1 MKERW
6 LQSASD
12 AQEKQEERFAIWSA
26 TDKIPFLNN
35 ESKAIFIER
44 TSIIKDAIQ
53 LKQCPGRIPVCP
65 SVGHYPFEYAGISW
79 RDALYDYEK
88 LTTSCM
94 KFHQDFHLDASGPP
108 VNVPWGPILD
118 FLDMQNYRW
127 PGHNL
132 DENHEY
138 QYVEKEYMLAEEY
151 QDLIDDPT
159 GYFLNRYFPRIF
171 GSLKGFEKIACLP
184 AVNEIGKIPSVFSA
198 FGTPEVQSA
207 FQKLGQAGEEAANWL
222 TNIRRIGMSLKAMG
236 IPSYSGGFTKAPFD
250 VIGDCLRGTRGLL
263 MDMFRNK
270 ELLIEACD
278 RLVPFMIKDG
288 VNACKAS
295 GHIILMIPLHKGADA
310 FMSDLQFK
318 TFYWPSLRKVIIGL
332 TDAGIVPL
340 LFAEGS
346 YNKRLD
352 LIGDV
357 PKGSTIW
364 WFENTDMAM
373 AKKTV
378 GQVSCIAGNVP
389 LDLLCTS
396 TPDAVRD
403 YCRKLIDK
411 AGRDGGFI
419 LSTGAGMQGAKAD
432 NIRAMIDFTREYG
445 VYS

>member
-6 LQSASD
+6 LQSAPD
-12 AQEKQEERFAIWSA
+12 ALEKQEQRFALWSE
-26 TDKIPFLNN
+26 TETIPFVSA
-35 ESKAIFIER
+35 EARDAFIEK
-44 TSIIKDAIQ
+44 TTIIKDAIQ
-53 LKQCPGRIPVCP
+53 LKHCPSRIPICP

-88 LTTSCM
+88 LAYACM
-94 KFHQDFHLDASGPP
+94 KFHDDFHLDASGPP
-108 VNVPWGPILD
+108 VNIPWGPMLD
-118 FLDMQNYRW
+118 LLDMKNYRW
-127 PGHNL
+127 AGRNL
-132 DENHEY
+132 GDNQEF
-138 QYVEKEYMLAEEY
+138 QYIEKEYMPAGEY

-159 GYFLNRYFPRIF
+159 GYFLNCYYPRIF
-171 GSLKGFEKIACLP
+171 GSLSGFEKIACLP
-184 AVNEIGKIPSVFSA
+184 AVNEIGKIPSVFTP
-198 FGTPEVQSA
+198 FGMPEVRSA
-207 FQKLGQAGEEAANWL
+207 LQALEQAGEEAANWL
-222 TNIRRIGMSLKAMG
+222 TNIRRMGMSIKAMG
-236 IPSYSGGFTKAPFD
+236 VASYTGGYTKAPFD
-250 VIGDCLRGTRGLL
+250 VIGDCLRGTRGVL

-278 RLVPFMIKDG
+278 RLVPFMVKDG
-288 VNACKAS
+288 VNSCKAS

-310 FMSDLQFK
+310 FMSDMQFN

-352 LIGDV
+352 LICDI
-357 PKGSTIW
+357 PKGATIW
-364 WFENTDMAM
+364 WFENTDMEM

-396 TPDAVRD
+396 TPETVRE
-403 YCRKLIDK
+403 YCRKLIDT

-432 NIRAMIDFTREYG
+432 NIRAMIDFTKEYG